1 MKCPRH
7 WARMW
12 SRPNGDGAVPKPR
25 VWHDLASSTQLG
37 YTAFATYIAVVA
49 QNHQARV
56 GDMLVYMRLIL
67 REVQKYRE
75 GMGWLTYD
83 SLFQQNNQGL
93 TARWDT
99 LDPSLHTAYITC
111 KGVPATPLCRH
122 CRGVDY
128 TAANCALSHLIPPV
142 RPGNVQHLPASTG
155 DRKCG
160 KYNRGKWGFIGQ
172 SWNWGKCRFPGNCY
186 YKYICAVCGEI
197 HTAKEYQQQ
206 VPDDPRRLQA

>member
-1 MKCPRH
+1 
-7 WARMW
+7 MW
-12 SRPNGDGAVPKPR
+12 SRPNSDGAVPKPR
-25 VWHDLASSTQLG
+25 VWHDLASSTRLG

-93 TARWDT
+93 TTRWDT

-128 TAANCALSHLIPPV
+128 TAAYCALSHLIPPV
-142 RPGNVQHLPASTG
+142 RLGNVQHLPASTG
-155 DRKCG
+155 DRKMWQIQQRQMRVHRPVMELG
-160 KYNRGKWGFIGQ
+160 KVP
-172 SWNWGKCRFPGNCY
+172 FPR
-186 YKYICAVCGEI
+186 K
-197 HTAKEYQQQ
+197 
-206 VPDDPRRLQA
+206 LLL